1 MVHRVRTHNW
11 INGRL
16 EVKDSF
22 FEYEYQALEFANNA
36 GDDSVKVYGRDG
48 ALTHDLSADAT
59 DTYA

>member
-22 FEYEYQALEFANNA
+22 FEYEYQALDFANA
-36 GDDSVKVYGRDG
+36 AEDHSVKVYGRDG
-48 ALTHDLSADAT
+48 TLSHDLSATPA